1 MRRFVRDLSFWEVKL
16 SYQGYTHL
24 AGLDEAGRGPLA
36 GPVVAAAV
44 ILPKG
49 LFIEGV
55 RDSKQL
61 TPLQREKLF
70 LAIRSEAIDYGIGI
84 VDPEVIDR
92 INILQATRLA
102 MQQALLALKH
112 PPDFLL
118 IDALDLPDAT
128 IPQLAI
134 VKGDILCHSIAA
146 ASILAKVTRDRL
158 MLEYHR
164 AYPQYNFFSHKGY
177 GTTEHL
183 KKLKEFGP
191 CPIHRRSF
199 KGVKEVC

>member
-1 MRRFVRDLSFWEVKL
+1 MGRFARELSYWEVQL
-16 SYQGYTHL
+16 SYHGYTHL

-44 ILPKG
+44 IFPKG

-61 TPLQREKLF
+61 TPVQREKLS
-70 LAIRSEAIDYGIGI
+70 LTIQSQAIDYGIGI

-102 MQQALLALKH
+102 MQQALLVLKQ

-118 IDALDLPDAT
+118 IDALNLPDVA
-128 IPQLAI
+128 ISQLAI
-134 VKGDILCHSIAA
+134 VKGDTLCHSIAA

-158 MLEYHR
+158 MLEYHGV
-164 AYPQYNFFSHKGY
+164 YPQYNFFSHKGY
-177 GTTEHL
+177 GTAEHL